1 MATPAGNPQQP
12 QSSPFLLGD
21 GSNSSNP
28 STPPASSQMV
38 NSKIMVVAVAVLFAV
53 VVFIFCLHI
62 YAKWFWHHQDAGAL
76 RLGRGSWRRRSSR
89 RTSIDPLADD
99 DQQQP
104 HRPLFLLQS
113 VGLEKSVVESLPT
126 FVYKKEDF
134 VAADGSSLPPP
145 QQQQL
150 ECAVCLEEFKENETG
165 RTLPKCGHSFH
176 VECID
181 MWFHSHS
188 SCPLCRASAQPD
200 GPAASTKKPS
210 TALALTVAAHE
221 GDGEETLTLNPSPSP
236 SSAASTM
243 DPSLAAATTAA
254 AVGTNLQQQ
263 EAADKPQIPPNV
275 LFWGVGVGSTS
286 LEQQEAASRHLRAVA
301 AVAASGR
308 SSSSSS
314 SSARVR
320 APFQVA
326 IDIPQA
332 SSTTAAFE
340 TTSSPFS
347 TPRSPMGRFITFTR
361 LLSRG
366 KSIAAAAAA
375 AAASPSSSSSS
386 SSSPPILHLPVDSE
400 QAPAPLQIAA
410 EP

>member
-1 MATPAGNPQQP
+1 
-12 QSSPFLLGD
+12 
-21 GSNSSNP
+21 
-28 STPPASSQMV
+28 MV

-76 RLGRGSWRRRSSR
+76 RLGRGSWRRGSSR
-89 RTSIDPLADD
+89 RRSIDPLADD

-200 GPAASTKKPS
+200 GPAASPKKPS

-221 GDGEETLTLNPSPSP
+221 G
-236 SSAASTM
+236 
-243 DPSLAAATTAA
+243 
-254 AVGTNLQQQ
+254 
-263 EAADKPQIPPNV
+263 
-275 LFWGVGVGSTS
+275 STS
-286 LEQQEAASRHLRAVA
+286 LEQQEATSQHLRAVA

-308 SSSSSS
+308 SS

-332 SSTTAAFE
+332 SSTTAALE

-347 TPRSPMGRFITFTR
+347 TPKSPMDRFITFTR

-386 SSSPPILHLPVDSE
+386 SSSSPPILHLPVDSE
-400 QAPAPLQIAA
+400 Q
-410 EP
+410 

>member
-1 MATPAGNPQQP
+1 MATPANNPP
-12 QSSPFLLGD
+12 QFQSPGFLSGD
-21 GSNSSNP
+21 DSNSSNP
-28 STPPASSQMV
+28 GTPPPSSQMV

-76 RLGRGSWRRRSSR
+76 RAGRGSWRRRSSR
-89 RTSIDPLADD
+89 RRTIDPLADG

-104 HRPLFLLQS
+104 QQPLFLLKS

-134 VAADGSSLPPP
+134 VAADGSSLPP

-200 GPAASTKKPS
+200 GPAASTEKPS

-221 GDGEETLTLNPSPSP
+221 
-236 SSAASTM
+236 
-243 DPSLAAATTAA
+243 
-254 AVGTNLQQQ
+254 
-263 EAADKPQIPPNV
+263 
-275 LFWGVGVGSTS
+275 
-286 LEQQEAASRHLRAVA
+286 A

-308 SSSSSS
+308 SSSSS

-347 TPRSPMGRFITFTR
+347 TPKSPMGRFITFTR
-361 LLSRG
+361 MLSRG

-375 AAASPSSSSSS
+375 AAAASPSSSSS

-400 QAPAPLQIAA
+400 QAPATSRIAA

>member
-1 MATPAGNPQQP
+1 
-12 QSSPFLLGD
+12 
-21 GSNSSNP
+21 
-28 STPPASSQMV
+28 MV

-76 RLGRGSWRRRSSR
+76 RLGRGSWRRGSSR
-89 RTSIDPLADD
+89 RRTIDPLADD

-210 TALALTVAAHE
+210 TTLALTVAAHE
-221 GDGEETLTLNPSPSP
+221 GDGEETVTLNPSPSP

-243 DPSLAAATTAA
+243 DPSLAAATTTA
-254 AVGTNLQQQ
+254 AVERNLQQQ
-263 EAADKPQIPPNV
+263 EAVDKPQIPPNV

-286 LEQQEAASRHLRAVA
+286 LEQQEATSQHLRAVA

-308 SSSSSS
+308 SSSSS

-347 TPRSPMGRFITFTR
+347 TPKSPMGRFITFTR

-400 QAPAPLQIAA
+400 QAPAPLRIAA

>member
-1 MATPAGNPQQP
+1 MATTANNPP
-12 QSSPFLLGD
+12 QSQSSGYLLGD
-21 GSNSSNP
+21 DSNSSNP
-28 STPPASSQMV
+28 GTPPPSPQIV

-62 YAKWFWHHQDAGAL
+62 YAKWFWHHQDAGVL
-76 RLGRGSWRRRSSR
+76 RAGRGSWRGRSSR
-89 RTSIDPLADD
+89 RRTIDPLADD

-134 VAADGSSLPPP
+134 VAADGSSLPP

-188 SCPLCRASAQPD
+188 SCPLCRTSAQPD
-200 GPAASTKKPS
+200 GLAASTEKPS

-221 GDGEETLTLNPSPSP
+221 GDGEETLTGNPSPSP
-236 SSAASTM
+236 SPAASTM
-243 DPSLAAATTAA
+243 DPSLAAATTTA
-254 AVGTNLQQQ
+254 AVGRNLQQQ

-275 LFWGVGVGSTS
+275 LFWGVGVGPTS
-286 LEQQEAASRHLRAVA
+286 LEQQEATSQHLRAVA

-308 SSSSSS
+308 SSSSS

-347 TPRSPMGRFITFTR
+347 TPKSPMGRFITFTR

-375 AAASPSSSSSS
+375 AAAASPSSSSS

-400 QAPAPLQIAA
+400 QAPAPSRIAA

>member
-1 MATPAGNPQQP
+1 
-12 QSSPFLLGD
+12 LGD
-21 GSNSSNP
+21 DSNSSNP
-28 STPPASSQMV
+28 GNPPPSSQIV

-89 RTSIDPLADD
+89 RGTIDPIADD

-134 VAADGSSLPPP
+134 VAADRSSLPPP
-145 QQQQL
+145 QQHQL

-200 GPAASTKKPS
+200 GPAASTTKPS
-210 TALALTVAAHE
+210 TALALAVAAHE
-221 GDGEETLTLNPSPSP
+221 GDGEETVTLNPSPSP

-243 DPSLAAATTAA
+243 DPSLSAATTTA
-254 AVGTNLQQQ
+254 AVWRNLQQQ
-263 EAADKPQIPPNV
+263 EAVDKPQIPPNV

-286 LEQQEAASRHLRAVA
+286 LEQQEATSQHLRAVP

-308 SSSSSS
+308 SSSS

-347 TPRSPMGRFITFTR
+347 TPKSPMGRFITFTR

-375 AAASPSSSSSS
+375 AASPSSSSS

-400 QAPAPLQIAA
+400 QPPAPSRIAA

>member
-1 MATPAGNPQQP
+1 MATPASNSP
-12 QSSPFLLGD
+12 QSQSPSFLGGD
-21 GSNSSNP
+21 DSNSSNLG
-28 STPPASSQMV
+28 TPPSSTQMV

-76 RLGRGSWRRRSSR
+76 RLGRGSWRRGSSR
-89 RTSIDPLADD
+89 RRSIDPLADD

-188 SCPLCRASAQPD
+188 SCPLCRTSAQPD
-200 GPAASTKKPS
+200 GPAASPKKPS

-221 GDGEETLTLNPSPSP
+221 GDGEETVTLNPSPSP

-243 DPSLAAATTAA
+243 DPSLAAATTTA
-254 AVGTNLQQQ
+254 AVGRNLQQQ
-263 EAADKPQIPPNV
+263 EAVDKPQIPPNV
-275 LFWGVGVGSTS
+275 LFWGIGVGSTS
-286 LEQQEAASRHLRAVA
+286 LEQQEATSQHLRAVA

-308 SSSSSS
+308 SS

-347 TPRSPMGRFITFTR
+347 TPKSPMGRFITFTR

-375 AAASPSSSSSS
+375 ASPSSSSSSS

-400 QAPAPLQIAA
+400 QAPAPLRTAA